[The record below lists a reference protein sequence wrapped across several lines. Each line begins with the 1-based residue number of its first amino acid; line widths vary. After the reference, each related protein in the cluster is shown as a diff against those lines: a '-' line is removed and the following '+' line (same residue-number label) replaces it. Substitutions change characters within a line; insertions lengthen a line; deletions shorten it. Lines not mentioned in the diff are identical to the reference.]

1 MLATT
6 LPKLF
11 ELRMGKDGRV
21 ADKGPATRYKL
32 LSLLSWASCVDPLC
46 HFKDSAYSICSHSA
60 TTGVKMYDDSREAT
74 NKWISHFYR
83 YTKWRVLS
91 SSYIADNVGK
101 ICIIN
106 AIVSVLFE
114 LVCHI
119 LSYITLKFQSKRQLL
134 LCTLFDTTCQPWQ
147 SLGQFWVSHNWK
159 QWHLSVVPQPT
170 LCWILQLELVIVS
183 KGVLKL

>member
-21 ADKGPATRYKL
+21 ADKSPATRYKI

-46 HFKDSAYSICSHSA
+46 HFKESAYSICSHSA
-60 TTGVKMYDDSREAT
+60 TTGVKMYDDIREAT
-74 NKWISHFYR
+74 KKWISHFYR
-83 YTKWRVLS
+83 YKKWRVLS

-119 LSYITLKFQSKRQLL
+119 LCLLTIKFQSNASYCFACFLTQFPSNGSHWASFGFHIIENNDISVL
-134 LCTLFDTTCQPWQ
+134 
-147 SLGQFWVSHNWK
+147 SLTYTMLN
-159 QWHLSVVPQPT
+159 PT
-170 LCWILQLELVIVS
+170 IWTSYS
-183 KGVLKL
+183 K